1 MTNRLAPY
9 KDPRILHTVTTWW
22 ETTNQP
28 EDRRT
33 YGDLFASYTRKQL
46 DDYNLPHI
54 LTTAQFAKCLTQC
67 SILHLGNGI
76 WRQSPDWHP
85 DPASST
91 VTRATIPQQEPHY
104 ADQ

>member
-22 ETTNQP
+22 DTRIPQDAVFFN
-28 EDRRT
+28 
-33 YGDLFASYTRKQL
+33 DLFADYTRKQL

-54 LTTAQFAKCLTQC
+54 LTTAQFAKCLTALG
-67 SILHLGNGI
+67 ILHLGNGI

-91 VTRATIPQQEPHY
+91 VTRATHPEEPHY

>member
-22 ETTNQP
+22 DTRIPQDAVFFN
-28 EDRRT
+28 
-33 YGDLFASYTRKQL
+33 DLFADYTRKQL

-54 LTTAQFAKCLTQC
+54 LTTAQFAKCLTALG
-67 SILHLGNGI
+67 ILHLGNGI

-85 DPASST
+85 SSDSST
-91 VTRATIPQQEPHY
+91 VTRATAPEPHY

>member
-22 ETTNQP
+22 DTRPPQDTVSFN
-28 EDRRT
+28 
-33 YGDLFASYTRKQL
+33 DLFASYTRKQL
-46 DDYNLPHI
+46 DDYNLQHI

-67 SILHLGNGI
+67 SILHLGNGL

-85 DPASST
+85 DPTSST
-91 VTRATIPQQEPHY
+91 VTRATIPQQELDY
-104 ADQ
+104 AD